1 MKFFSYQKNV
11 AHKMQQ
17 NEYEQNY
24 NINPMGL
31 KTMSKKIRKLRP
43 VSPIR
48 SFILIRTAIIFKI
61 YSV

>member
-1 MKFFSYQKNV
+1 
-11 AHKMQQ
+11 MQQ

-24 NINPMGL
+24 YINRMGF
-31 KTMSKKIRKLRP
+31 KSTSKNIRKWRP

-61 YSV
+61 YSVSRSNPKSVSFFL